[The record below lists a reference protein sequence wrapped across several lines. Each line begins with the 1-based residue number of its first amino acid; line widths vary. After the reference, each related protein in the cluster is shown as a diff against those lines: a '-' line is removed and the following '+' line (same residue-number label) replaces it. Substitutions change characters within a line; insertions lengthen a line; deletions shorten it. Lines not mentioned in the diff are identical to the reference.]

1 MDDEQLLAEQTLDGK
16 ESEEKSKPKRRKDKK
31 ALTMFIM
38 IIPSLLLALTA
49 VIESTITQIS
59 FQVLLLFFQMVLL
72 KNLLDDYYGEEE

>member
-1 MDDEQLLAEQTLDGK
+1 MEEEQLDKEQ
-16 ESEEKSKPKRRKDKK
+16 SKPKRKKDKK

-49 VIESTITQIS
+49 VIESTITQLS
-59 FQVLLLFFQMVLL
+59 FQILLLFFQMVLL

>member
-1 MDDEQLLAEQTLDGK
+1 MIQQP
-16 ESEEKSKPKRRKDKK
+16 PKKKRKDKK

-38 IIPSLLLALTA
+38 IIPSLLIAMTA

-59 FQVLLLFFQMVLL
+59 FQILLLFFQLVLL

>member
-1 MDDEQLLAEQTLDGK
+1 MEQQ
-16 ESEEKSKPKRRKDKK
+16 SKPKRKKNKK

-38 IIPSLLLALTA
+38 IMPSLLIALTA

-59 FQVLLLFFQMVLL
+59 FQILLLFFQLVLL

>member
-1 MDDEQLLAEQTLDGK
+1 MGK
-16 ESEEKSKPKRRKDKK
+16 EQSLEAKPKRRKDKK

-38 IIPSLLLALTA
+38 IVPSLLLALTA

-59 FQVLLLFFQMVLL
+59 FQILLLFFQLVLL